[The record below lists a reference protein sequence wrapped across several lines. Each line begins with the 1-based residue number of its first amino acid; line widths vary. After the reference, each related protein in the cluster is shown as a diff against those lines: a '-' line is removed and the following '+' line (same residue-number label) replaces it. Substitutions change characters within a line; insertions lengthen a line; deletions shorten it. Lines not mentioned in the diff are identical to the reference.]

1 MIFEKINYKKIV
13 PGPKATNERQRIVCA
28 QFSPTSLVR
37 QIPSGRESR
46 KLLYIL
52 ALHYIISCIYVHI
65 IYVYIIM
72 ISVHLMC
79 EYIYYNI
86 ISDCEYY

>member
-1 MIFEKINYKKIV
+1 MIFEKIEYKIV

-28 QFSPTSLVR
+28 RFSPTSLVR

-52 ALHYIISCIYVHI
+52 ALHYISCIHVYYI
-65 IYVYIIM
+65 IYLYVYNIMM

-79 EYIYYNI
+79 EFILYYIL
-86 ISDCEYY
+86 